1 MRKAIPDRWLN
12 YRPIGERIAGTRFI
26 AFKVPLRKN
35 INESVDD
42 EQLRLAP
49 HSLLES
55 VPNLGL
61 IVDLTNTNRYY
72 NPQTF
77 RDLNVA
83 HQKLMIPGHQTPTK
97 QLAQRFC
104 EYVTDFLDAN
114 PDNDKLI
121 GVHCTHGVNRT
132 GYLICYFMIT
142 KMNMSPKLAIQTFAD
157 ARGHKIERKNYT
169 ESLQHLTSEQ
179 GPCKLLSETSRSP
192 SHTEGKRRLKQRQE
206 RGDRREDVS
215 LNWRVRQQEHNGWQ
229 QQPPSRQ
236 WRNTNTYH
244 SQDDD
249 SQRRPLQRE
258 TPRWRQAA
266 LSEDSAPKVRR
277 YNDYHSDNDRYQQQ
291 NNWRPR
297 QTAGQ
302 CPRQEYSFAY
312 NSSSR
317 SSSSYNKSNNSN
329 NYRGNNNYSS
339 RGDNNDNYSRRGR
352 SRWSNNHTSHYN
364 ERNYGRDERRS
375 NSNRFRRFETD

>member
-1 MRKAIPDRWLN
+1 MGKAIPDRWLN

-77 RDLNVA
+77 LDLNVA

-157 ARGHKIERKNYT
+157 ARGHKIERENYT

-179 GPCKLLSETSRSP
+179 GPCKP
-192 SHTEGKRRLKQRQE
+192 SHAEGERRFSQWQVRDERQE
-206 RGDRREDVS
+206 EATV
-215 LNWRVRQQEHNGWQ
+215 NWRVRQQEHNAWQ
-229 QQPPSRQ
+229 QQPPSLPSRQ

-244 SQDDD
+244 SQEHGP
-249 SQRRPLQRE
+249 QRRPLKRKM
-258 TPRWRQAA
+258 PCWRQAA
-266 LSEDSAPKVRR
+266 HSEESAPETRR
-277 YNDYHSDNDRYQQQ
+277 YNDYHSDNARYQQQ
-291 NNWRPR
+291 NHWRSR
-297 QTAGQ
+297 QTAGH
-302 CPRQEYSFAY
+302 CPREEYRLAY

-317 SSSSYNKSNNSN
+317 SSSSYNKSNNS
-329 NYRGNNNYSS
+329 S
-339 RGDNNDNYSRRGR
+339 
-352 SRWSNNHTSHYN
+352 
-364 ERNYGRDERRS
+364 
-375 NSNRFRRFETD
+375 